1 MTMISKRE
9 QAEKKAK
16 RDAELQAK
24 EQAKREAESN
34 NMRGMSRPLLTPP
47 KLLLLI
53 AVVIILAIIGYGIW
67 LSMMIP

>member
-1 MTMISKRE
+1 MKSKRE
-9 QAEKKAK
+9 ETEKKAK
-16 RDAELQAK
+16 KEAELQTK

-34 NMRGMSRPLLTPP
+34 NIRGMSRPLLTPP